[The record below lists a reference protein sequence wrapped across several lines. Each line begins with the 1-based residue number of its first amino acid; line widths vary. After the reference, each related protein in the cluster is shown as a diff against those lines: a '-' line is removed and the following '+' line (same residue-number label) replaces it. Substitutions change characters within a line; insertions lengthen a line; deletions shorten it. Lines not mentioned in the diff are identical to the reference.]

1 MGVYQKLAVLQLKV
15 QKRHY
20 ESFEGLLKS
29 IKQMLKANKCVITL
43 SEEVVDGYIKATAT
57 LIDTESGE
65 QVSAIGCCLKLHDFA
80 LTHARINALEGL
92 LFTTNLIGLNKASA
106 KQIEQIRE
114 IAKEQG
120 KALDEEKI
128 KDWNTKQANEFIN
141 RFKGGK

>member
-1 MGVYQKLAVLQLKV
+1 MGVYQKLAALQLKV
-15 QKRHY
+15 QKYHY

-57 LIDTESGE
+57 LIDIESGE
-65 QVSAIGCCLKLHDFA
+65 QVSAIGCCLKLHDFT

-114 IAKEQG
+114 IAKEQC

-128 KDWNTKQANEFIN
+128 KDWTTKQANEFIN